1 MALKQLS
8 VIVNNEKGQLAKV
21 TRILA
26 DAGINLRAMSIA
38 DTEHFGILRLIVS
51 DTEKAREALKNAGC
65 LTQITEV
72 VGVKIGDRPG
82 ALSDTLEILN
92 RAEINLEYL
101 YAFCARTE
109 KHAYMVLRVADI
121 EAAEKILEGAGMHL
135 ITDDD
140 VSKL

>member
-8 VIVNNEKGQLAKV
+8 VMVSNEKGELAKV

-26 DAGINLRAMSIA
+26 DAGINLKAMSIA

-51 DTEKAREALKNAGC
+51 DTEKAMAALKAVGC
-65 LTQITEV
+65 LTRITEV
-72 VGVKIGDRPG
+72 VGVKISDRPG
-82 ALSDTLEILN
+82 ALAETLEILN

-109 KHAYMVLRVADI
+109 KHAYMVLRVPDTAIAEKTI
-121 EAAEKILEGAGMHL
+121 EAAGMHL
-135 ITDDD
+135 ISDAD
-140 VSKL
+140 VEKL